1 MAKVFF
7 EDKFMKYQKDLLLRN
22 TLNNILY
29 NEFIAGRT
37 AYEHNFM
44 LIGIFMQIIVFYITG
59 DSVISLISGISGIIS
74 VILCSQKKF
83 SFYIFGFIQLGTYMF
98 LAYQQRFYGELVE
111 NIFYIVTMFIGMY
124 IWLKNFNKKE
134 QIVKTKKL
142 SYKQLNIISILT
154 FMGIFGLWKYLYIT
168 NDTQPFMDAVSTVP
182 AFVAQILLMLCYREQ
197 WIFWIIIDVASVFM
211 WAIADNWVM
220 VVQYIFWTLNCIYG
234 YKKW

>member
-1 MAKVFF
+1 
-7 EDKFMKYQKDLLLRN
+7 
-22 TLNNILY
+22 
-29 NEFIAGRT
+29 
-37 AYEHNFM
+37 
-44 LIGIFMQIIVFYITG
+44 
-59 DSVISLISGISGIIS
+59 
-74 VILCSQKKF
+74 
-83 SFYIFGFIQLGTYMF
+83 MF

-197 WIFWIIIDVASVFM
+197 WIFWIIIDVASIFM
-211 WAIADNWVM
+211 WAIADNWIM
-220 VVQYIFWTLNCIYG
+220 VVQYIFWTINCIYG
-234 YKKW
+234 LKKWT

>member
-7 EDKFMKYQKDLLLRN
+7 EDKFMKYQKVLLLRN

-74 VILCSQKKF
+74 VVLCSQKKF

-142 SYKQLNIISILT
+142 SYMQSINEKLGVMDTTAITLCMENKIPILVFALNEDNSI
-154 FMGIFGLWKYLYIT
+154 KR
-168 NDTQPFMDAVSTVP
+168 AVKGEKIGTIVS
-182 AFVAQILLMLCYREQ
+182 
-197 WIFWIIIDVASVFM
+197 
-211 WAIADNWVM
+211 
-220 VVQYIFWTLNCIYG
+220 
-234 YKKW
+234 